1 MNKKLFLF
9 VLLPVLLAACQ
20 GDSSLQ
26 VDKPT
31 VESRQNPDGIGTTQ
45 PRFSWQL
52 ASPLNDVMQAAYQI
66 EVAASETGL
75 KHGRDLLWN
84 TGRVESDQS
93 LFIPYA
99 GKPLQSGTRYYWQ
112 VTVWDNHGG
121 KARSG
126 VQTWSTALFN
136 ASDWQAQWI
145 GLDGADELRLNGT
158 RTILPARY
166 LRKEFTLDGKPV
178 RAMLYVSGL
187 GASVCYL
194 NGQRVGDDVFGT
206 IPTWYDASVPYLTY
220 DVTDALIQGANAIGV
235 VLGNGRFFPMRSGNN
250 EWMPNFGYPRL
261 LAQLQVEYADGKVET
276 IVSDPTWQATSRGP
290 ITENNE
296 FDGEH
301 YDARLELGAW
311 TRPGYD
317 ASAWQPAERM
327 DAPKGKLVAQLSPSL
342 KVHETIKPVSVKS
355 VGEGRYIVD
364 MGQNMVGIQQ
374 VRLQGKAGKPISMRF
389 AEVLKDNGTE
399 LYLDNLRSALVTD
412 VYTPARDGEFTW
424 QPLFVYHGF
433 RFMEV
438 SGLDYAPTVDDFAGL
453 VVYDGMETTGRFATS
468 NDLLNRIH
476 RNAYW
481 GIRGNYRGMP
491 TDCPQRDERQGWLGD
506 RTMGA
511 YGESFLFG
519 NSLLYYKWLV
529 DIEESMSPEGSISDV
544 SPRYWTLYNDDVTWP
559 AAYFY
564 VADMLYRQFGDDRS
578 IRERYP
584 SMKRWVEYITEK
596 KMHGYIMETDAYGDW
611 CMPPESPELI
621 HSQDPARRT
630 DGHLLSTAVFHSILE
645 LMQQFATMNG
655 LPADAREY
663 ADLAAKI
670 KQAYN
675 DRFFDPETAR
685 YSNNTVTA
693 NLISLRLGL
702 VPEGYEDRVYEN
714 IVTKTETVHESHV
727 SAGVLG
733 IQHLM
738 RGLTERGNADLAY
751 RIATQTTYPSWG
763 YMIEKG
769 ATTIWELWNGDTA
782 NPEMN
787 SHNHVMLL
795 GDLLIWMY
803 EDLAGIQCAPDATA
817 FKHVWMEPAFP
828 DGLNEVMASHE
839 SPYGEISS
847 HWKRT
852 GDRLEWHITL
862 PPNTTATV
870 QLPAKF
876 NVAPQADAKGI
887 HAITHADGHTT
898 IELGSGNYTL
908 SSK

>member
-20 GDSSLQ
+20 GGSSLQ

-145 GLDGADELRLNGT
+145 GLDGTDELRLNGT

-235 VLGNGRFFPMRSGNN
+235 VLGNGRFFPMRSGQH

-355 VGEGRYIVD
+355 VG
-364 MGQNMVGIQQ
+364 
-374 VRLQGKAGKPISMRF
+374 
-389 AEVLKDNGTE
+389 
-399 LYLDNLRSALVTD
+399 
-412 VYTPARDGEFTW
+412 
-424 QPLFVYHGF
+424 
-433 RFMEV
+433 
-438 SGLDYAPTVDDFAGL
+438 
-453 VVYDGMETTGRFATS
+453 
-468 NDLLNRIH
+468 
-476 RNAYW
+476 
-481 GIRGNYRGMP
+481 
-491 TDCPQRDERQGWLGD
+491 
-506 RTMGA
+506 
-511 YGESFLFG
+511 
-519 NSLLYYKWLV
+519 
-529 DIEESMSPEGSISDV
+529 
-544 SPRYWTLYNDDVTWP
+544 
-559 AAYFY
+559 
-564 VADMLYRQFGDDRS
+564 
-578 IRERYP
+578 
-584 SMKRWVEYITEK
+584 
-596 KMHGYIMETDAYGDW
+596 
-611 CMPPESPELI
+611 
-621 HSQDPARRT
+621 
-630 DGHLLSTAVFHSILE
+630 
-645 LMQQFATMNG
+645 
-655 LPADAREY
+655 
-663 ADLAAKI
+663 
-670 KQAYN
+670 
-675 DRFFDPETAR
+675 
-685 YSNNTVTA
+685 
-693 NLISLRLGL
+693 
-702 VPEGYEDRVYEN
+702 
-714 IVTKTETVHESHV
+714 
-727 SAGVLG
+727 
-733 IQHLM
+733 
-738 RGLTERGNADLAY
+738 
-751 RIATQTTYPSWG
+751 
-763 YMIEKG
+763 
-769 ATTIWELWNGDTA
+769 
-782 NPEMN
+782 
-787 SHNHVMLL
+787 
-795 GDLLIWMY
+795 
-803 EDLAGIQCAPDATA
+803 
-817 FKHVWMEPAFP
+817 
-828 DGLNEVMASHE
+828 
-839 SPYGEISS
+839 
-847 HWKRT
+847 
-852 GDRLEWHITL
+852 
-862 PPNTTATV
+862 
-870 QLPAKF
+870 
-876 NVAPQADAKGI
+876 
-887 HAITHADGHTT
+887 
-898 IELGSGNYTL
+898 
-908 SSK
+908 